1 MIYIET
7 ATMRYIVTFLL
18 IKAILVNFVGAPTT
32 LYPALAGIALQG
44 TCFYILK
51 KAKGYRW
58 YLVEASVLISLL
70 S

>member
-1 MIYIET
+1 MGYVI
-7 ATMRYIVTFLL
+7 TFLL
-18 IKAILVNFVGAPTT
+18 LKAILVNFVGVPTT
-32 LYPALAGIALQG
+32 LYPALVGIALQG

-58 YLVEASVLISLL
+58 YLVEASLLIAIL